1 MGYCQ
6 GGLGFRV
13 YGFRV
18 SGLLSGFPL
27 RVTVRFGLRMLAC
40 RVAGTDIAGPGPG
53 FRAEGLGFR
62 LSRV

>member
-18 SGLLSGFPL
+18 YGLLSGFPL
-27 RVTVRFGLRMLAC
+27 RVIVRFGLRMLAC
-40 RVAGTDIAGPGPG
+40 RVAGASNRKADSRAGP
-53 FRAEGLGFR
+53 
-62 LSRV
+62 RV